1 MWIRCV
7 ETTAKTSAGINVEFD
22 GTPTG
27 FPLYICAKCE
37 HIVQWVMM
45 CTHTGCSLLWLVP
58 FHFHQLRAVSAFAQV
73 PFFFPFRKPPR
84 CIHHFSL
91 DAFAPFSSFL
101 FGGFSHGARFCF
113 CFPVSRLLSRPSLSS
128 AGFSFRVLKKKKKK
142 RLKRTAPPQIVAP
155 VWQREESQP
164 FTRGDSVGPGTDS
177 VAISVDKESV
187 RGSWDFSLG
196 AKLLLFLPL
205 VCLDGA
211 LQQQAEWSLA
221 EDNRKSQYPKTII
234 AETLIQLS
242 LALFYRNIL
251 LFLTIYCVIVLYIL
265 KV

>member
-1 MWIRCV
+1 MQSCCQKTVYLWKVSFQFSFIFPSEWKQPVGKMWIRCV

-128 AGFSFRVLKKKKKK
+128 AGFSFRVLKKKKKNGWK
-142 RLKRTAPPQIVAP
+142 ELPPP
-155 VWQREESQP
+155 R
-164 FTRGDSVGPGTDS
+164 
-177 VAISVDKESV
+177 
-187 RGSWDFSLG
+187 
-196 AKLLLFLPL
+196 LLLQFDSERSRSPSHGEIL
-205 VCLDGA
+205 
-211 LQQQAEWSLA
+211 
-221 EDNRKSQYPKTII
+221 
-234 AETLIQLS
+234 
-242 LALFYRNIL
+242 LALAQTAW
-251 LFLTIYCVIVLYIL
+251 LFQWTRSL
-265 KV
+265 